1 MWWLA
6 WMATVACSS
15 AKTEKT
21 PTAEGKAMPDVDV
34 PTSNE
39 PPLAIDKRGPSEDI
53 LFHRGAAPV
62 LTGWEDSP
70 EKLSA
75 AYCLECHR
83 ETHAEWE
90 KGMHSKAWTS
100 PIFQRAYE
108 FESHNWCVN
117 CHAPLSQN
125 KQGAEPWS
133 KEGINCATCHVRDGQ
148 ILGVRGYAGEEG
160 KSHDVVATPY
170 LGTSAFCAEC
180 HEFNFPES
188 FAHTVTYS
196 DQPMQHTY
204 SEWLASGRERC
215 QECHY
220 SGHQLLGPHNEAWMR
235 EQFTDFQ
242 AEALDDELLHMSFRV
257 ARRGH
262 ITPTGDLFRSLVFVL
277 SADKARTK
285 LLYEKRWGRF
295 FGTGWTKPNQI
306 STHAMK
312 RNSGLGPE
320 QDAVS
325 LTLDTPP
332 AGPLYGAL
340 IFYYHD
346 PFFAGEGKGRDQGSS
361 LTIWA
366 DKLR

>member
-1 MWWLA
+1 MACVLA
-6 WMATVACSS
+6 LSCSS
-15 AKTEKT
+15 SNTEKAPVAENT
-21 PTAEGKAMPDVDV
+21 PTAETGAPVS
-34 PTSNE
+34 TE
-39 PPLAIDKRGPSEDI
+39 PAIDGATRGPSTEI

-62 LTGWEDSP
+62 LTGWEETP
-70 EKLSA
+70 EKLSSS
-75 AYCLECHR
+75 YCLECHR
-83 ETHAEWE
+83 ETHGEWQQ
-90 KGMHSKAWTS
+90 GMHAQAWTS

-108 FESHNWCVN
+108 FESHDWCVN

-125 KQGAEPWS
+125 RQGAEPWS
-133 KEGINCATCHVRDGQ
+133 KEGINCAVCHVREGR
-148 ILGVRGYAGEEG
+148 ILGVRAFDGEGG
-160 KSHDVVATPY
+160 KSHEVVATPY

-204 SEWLASGRERC
+204 SEWLGSGRERC

-220 SGHQLLGPHNEAWMR
+220 SGHKLLGPHNEEWMR
-235 EQFTDFQ
+235 EQFSDYQ
-242 AEALDDELLHMSFRV
+242 VEALDDQRLHVRFRI

-262 ITPTGDLFRSLVFVL
+262 VTPTGDLFRSLVFVL

-320 QDAVS
+320 QDSVS

-332 AGPLYGAL
+332 TGPLYGAL

-361 LTIWA
+361 LTLWV
-366 DKLR
+366 DRLR